1 MAATRPAPASAVA
14 RPVRIL
20 AFGDS
25 LMAGYGLRKAE
36 GFAPQL
42 EARLRA
48 EGLDAEVLNASV
60 SGNTAG
66 HARSRVRWTLDAL
79 RPPPDLA
86 IVSFGGN
93 DILRAVPPEET
104 REDLDAVLAEFAR
117 RAIPVV
123 LAGMLAPPFLGA
135 RYTRAFNA
143 VFPELAAKYGVPLY
157 PFFLAGV
164 AGNAKLNLP
173 DRVHPNAAGVER
185 MVRGIAPFVLGALS
199 RRARSHARS

>member
-1 MAATRPAPASAVA
+1 MAATPPATASSAAGRPL
-14 RPVRIL
+14 RIV

-25 LMAGYGLRKAE
+25 LMAGYGLRKE
-36 GFAPQL
+36 DGFAPQL

-48 EGLDAEVLNASV
+48 EGLDAKVLNAGV

-143 VFPELAAKYGVPLY
+143 VFPEMAAKYDVPFY

-164 AGNAKLNLP
+164 AGKARLNLP
-173 DRVHPNAAGVER
+173 DRSIPT
-185 MVRGIAPFVLGALS
+185 
-199 RRARSHARS
+199 RRASHGW